1 MTNKALKASLKPPP
15 APQKEESHA
24 ASNSF
29 KGLTAP
35 HFCKSSRVFDSRFGV
50 KKRVL
55 SSNKGPAG
63 SQRRAR
69 WVATAAPLQSNSS
82 PVAEQGGPRG
92 ASPRSSPR
100 GGRATAVH
108 KHLCDSGLQKSLL
121 QRRKISAKM
130 FFTRFEYLR
139 ARRKNFGKWVRILAL
154 NSEKTL
160 RISRN
165 GRRPTADN
173 PPGSTRH
180 PTVTILT
187 QRKI

>member
-1 MTNKALKASLKPPP
+1 MRRL
-15 APQKEESHA
+15 QCR
-24 ASNSF
+24 

-35 HFCKSSRVFDSRFGV
+35 PFCKSSQVFDSRFGV

-69 WVATAAPLQSNSS
+69 WIATAAPLQSNSS

-92 ASPRSSPR
+92 GPLRPSPR
-100 GGRATAVH
+100 GGRVAAVH
-108 KHLCDSGLQKSLL
+108 KHLCDSDLQKSRF
-121 QRRKISAKM
+121 QRRKIAAKM
-130 FFTRFEYLR
+130 FFARFEYLR
-139 ARRKNFGKWVRILAL
+139 ARRKNFRKWAWILTL

-160 RISRN
+160 RILRN
-165 GRRPTADN
+165 GRRPAVDKPPADD
-173 PPGSTRH
+173 RH
-180 PTVTILT
+180 PTVTILP